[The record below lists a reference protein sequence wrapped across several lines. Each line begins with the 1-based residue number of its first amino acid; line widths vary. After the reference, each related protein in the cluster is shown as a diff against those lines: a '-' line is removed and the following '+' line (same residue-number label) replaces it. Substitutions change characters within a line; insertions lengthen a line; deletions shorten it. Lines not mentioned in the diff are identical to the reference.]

1 MNNSQNDTSSAQIP
15 MSHPK
20 NNISNSQNDT
30 SQALTKWD
38 ERYLLL
44 AKEVSTWSK
53 DPSTQVGAITV
64 GSKKEVLSQ
73 GFNGFP
79 RGIADTPARYKDRHT
94 KYQLVVHAEMN
105 AIYNATYSGTS
116 LDGATLYVHGLPIC
130 SECAKG
136 IIQVGIKKV
145 IVAKCK
151 DLKHWNDS
159 VKLSQAMFIEA
170 GIPLI
175 IKTL

>member
-1 MNNSQNDTSSAQIP
+1 MTQ
-15 MSHPK
+15 
-20 NNISNSQNDT
+20 
-30 SQALTKWD
+30 LTKWD
-38 ERYLLL
+38 ERYLAL

-53 DPSTQVGAITV
+53 DPSTQVGAVTV

-79 RGIADTPARYKDRHT
+79 RGIDDTDERYHHKES
-94 KYQLVVHAEMN
+94 KYKFVVHAEMN

-116 LDGATLYVHGLPIC
+116 LDGATLYVYGLPIC

-145 IVAKCK
+145 IIEKSK
-151 DLKHWNDS
+151 ELDNWNES
-159 VKLSQAMFIEA
+159 VKLSQAMFDES
-170 GIPLI
+170 GVELI
-175 IKTL
+175 IKSFK

>member
-1 MNNSQNDTSSAQIP
+1 
-15 MSHPK
+15 MS
-20 NNISNSQNDT
+20 NLS
-30 SQALTKWD
+30 KWD
-38 ERYLLL
+38 KRYLSL

-53 DPSTQVGAITV
+53 DPSTQVGAVTV

-79 RGIADTPARYKDRHT
+79 RNINDTDERYNDRET
-94 KYQLVVHAEMN
+94 KYKFVVHAEMN

-116 LDGATLYVHGLPIC
+116 LDGATLYVYGLPIC

-145 IVAKCK
+145 VVEKSK
-151 DLKHWNDS
+151 ELNNWNDS
-159 VKLSQAMFIEA
+159 VKLSKAMFDEA
-170 GIPLI
+170 GVELV
-175 IKTL
+175 IKK

>member
-1 MNNSQNDTSSAQIP
+1 
-15 MSHPK
+15 MS
-20 NNISNSQNDT
+20 NLS
-30 SQALTKWD
+30 KWD
-38 ERYLLL
+38 KRYLSL

-53 DPSTQVGAITV
+53 DPSTQVGAVTV

-79 RGIADTPARYKDRHT
+79 RNINDTDERYNNRET
-94 KYQLVVHAEMN
+94 KYKFVVHAEMN

-116 LDGATLYVHGLPIC
+116 LDGATLYVYGLPIC

-145 IVAKCK
+145 VVEKSK
-151 DLKHWNDS
+151 ELNNWNDS
-159 VKLSQAMFIEA
+159 VKLSKAMFDEA
-170 GIPLI
+170 GVELV
-175 IKTL
+175 IKK

>member
-1 MNNSQNDTSSAQIP
+1 MSQ
-15 MSHPK
+15 
-20 NNISNSQNDT
+20 
-30 SQALTKWD
+30 LTKWD
-38 ERYLLL
+38 ERYLSL
-44 AKEVSTWSK
+44 AKEIASWSK
-53 DPSTQVGAITV
+53 DPSTQVGAVTV

-79 RGIADTPARYKDRHT
+79 RGIDDAKARYNDRET
-94 KYQLVVHAEMN
+94 KYKFVVHAEMN

-145 IVAKCK
+145 IIEKSK
-151 DLKHWNDS
+151 ELDNWNDS
-159 VKLSQAMFIEA
+159 VKLSKAMFDEA
-170 GIPLI
+170 GVELI
-175 IKTL
+175 IKKIK

>member
-1 MNNSQNDTSSAQIP
+1 METKLN
-15 MSHPK
+15 
-20 NNISNSQNDT
+20 
-30 SQALTKWD
+30 KWD
-38 ERYLLL
+38 KRYLSL

-53 DPSTQVGAITV
+53 DPSTQVGAVTV

-79 RGIADTPARYKDRHT
+79 RNIDDTDVRYNDKET
-94 KYQLVVHAEMN
+94 KYKFVVHAEMN

-116 LDGATLYVHGLPIC
+116 LDGATLYVYGLPIC

-145 IVAKCK
+145 VVQKSK
-151 DLKHWNDS
+151 ELTHWNES
-159 VKLSQAMFIEA
+159 VKLSQAMFDEA
-170 GIPLI
+170 GVELI
-175 IKTL
+175 IIHTI

>member
-1 MNNSQNDTSSAQIP
+1 
-15 MSHPK
+15 MS
-20 NNISNSQNDT
+20 NLS
-30 SQALTKWD
+30 KWD
-38 ERYLLL
+38 ERYLSL

-64 GSKKEVLSQ
+64 GNKKAVLSQ

-79 RGIADTPARYKDRHT
+79 RGIHDTDERYNHKEN
-94 KYQLVVHAEMN
+94 KYKFVVHAEMN

-145 IVAKCK
+145 IIEKSK
-151 DLKHWNDS
+151 ELDNWNDS
-159 VKLSQAMFIEA
+159 VKLSQKMFDEA
-170 GIPLI
+170 GVKLI
-175 IKTL
+175 IKK

>member
-1 MNNSQNDTSSAQIP
+1 MN
-15 MSHPK
+15 
-20 NNISNSQNDT
+20 
-30 SQALTKWD
+30 KWD
-38 ERYLLL
+38 QRYLAL

-53 DPSTQVGAITV
+53 DPSTQVGAVTV

-79 RGIADTPARYKDRHT
+79 RGIKDSDERYNDRET
-94 KYQLVVHAEMN
+94 KYKLVVHAEMN

-116 LDGATLYVHGLPIC
+116 LDGATLYIYGLPIC

-145 IVAKCK
+145 VVEKSK
-151 DLKHWNDS
+151 ELDNWNES
-159 VKLSQAMFIEA
+159 IKLSKKMFDEA
-170 GIPLI
+170 GVELI
-175 IKTL
+175 INNKK

>member
-1 MNNSQNDTSSAQIP
+1 
-15 MSHPK
+15 MS
-20 NNISNSQNDT
+20 ILD
-30 SQALTKWD
+30 KWD
-38 ERYLLL
+38 ERYLSL

-79 RGIADTPARYKDRHT
+79 RGIHDTDERYNHRKN

-116 LDGATLYVHGLPIC
+116 LDGATLYVYGLPIC

-136 IIQVGIKKV
+136 IIQVGIKRVV
-145 IVAKCK
+145 IEKSK
-151 DLKHWNDS
+151 ELDNWNQS
-159 VKLSQAMFIEA
+159 VRFSQEMFIEA
-170 GIPLI
+170 GVELV
-175 IKTL
+175 IKDQ